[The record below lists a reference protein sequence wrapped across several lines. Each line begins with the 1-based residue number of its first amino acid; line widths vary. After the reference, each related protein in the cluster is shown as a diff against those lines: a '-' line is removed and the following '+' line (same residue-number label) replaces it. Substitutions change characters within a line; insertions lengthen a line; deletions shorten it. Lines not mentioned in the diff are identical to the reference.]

1 MLVWK
6 SWVRTSEIVDELIP
20 SIYCLPRENMIHCL
34 LIGFTIKPRD
44 PCNVC
49 LRHRISSA
57 NPKGKVKEEPGEN
70 EKQLSGEE
78 PPIKE

>member
-1 MLVWK
+1 MLV
-6 SWVRTSEIVDELIP
+6 
-20 SIYCLPRENMIHCL
+20 HCV
-34 LIGFTIKPRD
+34 LIGFIVNTRD

-49 LRHRISSA
+49 LRHRIPSA

-78 PPIKE
+78 PPTKE